1 MISNK
6 LSQIEQPLN
15 YPHMDTINDLIFKQI
30 DYTKETIEV
39 DGENLTSRDVNF
51 TPHVETNL
59 FNYISDDCNPPLIF
73 EEFTKEKYA
82 RLLTQQKSCDS
93 SSNLEENIDSLI
105 SNMKSEISSINS
117 KITRIRTL
125 TRAPSAYLQPQ
136 DLNIEEDDNN
146 ILENCNAVLQNFI
159 DEEDRLE
166 LSF

>member
-1 MISNK
+1 MITNK
-6 LSQIEQPLN
+6 LSQIESPLN
-15 YPHMDTINDLIFKQI
+15 YPHADTINDLIFKQI
-30 DYTKETIEV
+30 DYIKETIEV

-59 FNYISDDCNPPLIF
+59 FNYISDDCNPPTIY
-73 EEFTKEKYA
+73 EESTKEKYT

-93 SSNLEENIDSLI
+93 SSSLEENIDSLI
-105 SNMKSEISSINS
+105 SNMKSEISAING

-125 TRAPSAYLQPQ
+125 TRAPWAYLE
-136 DLNIEEDDNN
+136 LGELIIEEDDKN

-159 DEEDRLE
+159 HEEDRLE

>member
-6 LSQIEQPLN
+6 LSQIEPPLN
-15 YPHMDTINDLIFKQI
+15 YPHTDTINDLIFKQI

-39 DGENLTSRDVNF
+39 HGENLTSRDVNF

-59 FNYISDDCNPPLIF
+59 FNYISDDCNPPTIY
-73 EEFTKEKYA
+73 EESTKEKYA

-93 SSNLEENIDSLI
+93 SSSLEENIDSLI

-125 TRAPSAYLQPQ
+125 TRAPWAYLQPE
-136 DLNIEEDDNN
+136 DLNIEEDDKI
-146 ILENCNAVLQNFI
+146 ILENSNAVLQNFI